1 MNDLIDLMENIVKNA
16 TNWVNNIFSW
26 GNTFVTSAPSQLIT
40 IATIVVLSKMLKVK
54 VDVKAGK
61 K

>member
-1 MNDLIDLMENIVKNA
+1 MNALIDLMENLVSSF
-16 TNWVNNIFSW
+16 TNWINNIFSW
-26 GNTFVTSAPSQLIT
+26 GNTFVNSAPSQLIT

-61 K
+61 